1 MFYGGCSHYHRFRF
15 HFLYNSAVF
24 STLSTNPYTAAVVLT
39 DFLTGTSFKNVSTA
53 SLSLDRV
60 DVDVQTLTALRDN
73 QSGLEYLSNAA
84 CLKTYRNELLP
95 DRLDVLV
102 VSSATNAKGSLLSYW
117 PDNVPIVVYNSP
129 MHALR
134 NPPYSW
140 TCTQT
145 GPDRCDPPTQN
156 WTVLG
161 SPIEYCLSKRT
172 EPSCK
177 FQVSVVIMVTVILC
191 NFVKTLCMSLIVW
204 KPSSKPSSMPL
215 LNLGDAIATFLDQ
228 PDPNTANDCLA
239 SKYSFRGATFADLW
253 YATPTL
259 RSQRDPHFSNFPCK
273 EWPDG
278 QESTSK
284 SWLGQ
289 GNQDIQTRY
298 RWYHATG
305 QKHWFL
311 CIAL

>member
-1 MFYGGCSHYHRFRF
+1 M
-15 HFLYNSAVF
+15 
-24 STLSTNPYTAAVVLT
+24 
-39 DFLTGTSFKNVSTA
+39 
-53 SLSLDRV
+53 
-60 DVDVQTLTALRDN
+60 TALRDN

-84 CLKTYRNELLP
+84 CLITYRNELLP

-102 VSSATNAKGSLLSYW
+102 VSSATNTNGSLLSYW
-117 PDNVPIVVYNSP
+117 PDNVPIEVYNP
-129 MHALR
+129 FMHALR

-172 EPSCK
+172 EPTCK
-177 FQVSVVIMVTVILC
+177 FQVSLVIMVIVILC

-239 SKYSFRGATFADLW
+239 SKYSFRGASFADLL
-253 YATPTL
+253 YAYSNTPFSE
-259 RSQRDPHFSNFPCK
+259 RSAFFKFSGY
-273 EWPDG
+273 G
-278 QESTSK
+278 QDSNAAK
-284 SWLGQ
+284 NGLMDK
-289 GNQDIQTRY
+289 NQHQKAGWDKVIRTFKPASY
-298 RWYHATG
+298 RWYNATS

-311 CIAL
+311 CITL